1 VATCAPLHVAID
13 LGAGS
18 GRALVGGPGEEGFG
32 LAEVHRFRYA
42 PRHADGYLRWDV
54 ASLTAGIREGLRL
67 AWQAANVAGASITSV
82 GVDSWGVDYALLDRG
97 GALVEEPV
105 CYRDDRTANAMDRVF
120 ALVPR
125 EAIYARTG
133 IQFMP
138 FNTIYQLEAHV
149 RAGLPDR
156 AAHLLLMPDFCHH
169 DLCGSLVSER
179 TDASTTQLLDART
192 GEWDGSLFAELGL
205 PRGLMPEI
213 VDAGATLGRIRLDL
227 CANLGITPAAVVAPA
242 THDTA
247 SAVAG
252 TPLEPGWAY
261 ISSGTW
267 SLVGV
272 ERRAPLLSLEA
283 MHAGLTN
290 EVGVGRTVRLLTN
303 VMGLWLLESCRREWE
318 AEGRPQ
324 PLEPLL
330 AAVARLGEPVG
341 LVDPDDRRFFAP
353 ASMVRELRG
362 ALRES
367 GQREAGDPV
376 RLTKVILD
384 SLARRYADVVANIER
399 LAGQAVP
406 GIHIVGGGSLN
417 AYLNQATADASGR
430 PVHAGPVEATA
441 IGNLLVQAMAAG
453 TIESI
458 HEGRRLVAASF
469 PPVRFE
475 PRRHR
480 RSHVDANR

>member
-1 VATCAPLHVAID
+1 VA
-13 LGAGS
+13 
-18 GRALVGGPGEEGFG
+18 ALERE
-32 LAEVHRFRYA
+32 
-42 PRHADGYLRWDV
+42 
-54 ASLTAGIREGLRL
+54 IRKGVRL
-67 AWQAANVAGASITSV
+67 ARECVAASGSKGTVPFSEKRLGKGDSPRISGV
-82 GVDSWGVDYALLDRG
+82 GVDSWGVDYVLVSQG
-97 GALVEEPV
+97 GDAVEMPYH
-105 CYRDDRTANAMDRVF
+105 YRDARTEGVMQRVCEHVGRQTIF
-120 ALVPR
+120 N
-125 EAIYARTG
+125 RTG

-149 RAGLPDR
+149 RAGMPDR

-169 DLCGSLVSER
+169 HLCGSLVSER

-192 GEWDGSLFAELGL
+192 GEWDGALFAGLGL
-205 PRGLMPEI
+205 PRGLMPDI
-213 VDAGATLGRIRLDL
+213 VDAGATLGRIKPDL
-227 CANLGITPAAVVAPA
+227 CADLAITPSAVVAPA

-283 MHAGLTN
+283 MRAGLTN
-290 EVGVGRTVRLLTN
+290 EVGAGRTVRLLTN

-330 AAVARLGEPVG
+330 AHVARLREPAG
-341 LVDPDDRRFFAP
+341 LIDPDDRRFFAP
-353 ASMVRELRG
+353 ASMARELRG

-367 GQREAGDPV
+367 GQPEAADPA

-384 SLARRYADVVANIER
+384 SLARRYADVVENIER

-406 GIHIVGGGSLN
+406 GIHVVGGGSLN

-430 PVHAGPVEATA
+430 PVLAGPVEATA
-441 IGNLLVQAMAAG
+441 IGNLLVQGMAAG
-453 TIESI
+453 TIASI
-458 HEGRRLVAASF
+458 DEGRRLVAASF

-480 RSHVDANR
+480 RAHVEARR